1 VVFEIERERLKELF
15 EHTSDGVMVI
25 DRALRIVAFNPAA
38 ERLTASTASGSVGVR
53 VCSEVAV
60 CQSAEGFD
68 LCETAC
74 PGVAALERGEP
85 HAVLDVN
92 LPGRGGQVMPAACIP
107 MKGADGAPLAM
118 ILIRDVSDRVELEER
133 ILAVERFDRVS
144 GLYART
150 YFDDLYRREIKLA
163 ERQGRALAAVV
174 TAISGDALEGP
185 EADQAIRAVGEAIRA
200 SLRKV
205 DLAGRHD
212 YQTFASVLLDTDA
225 AGAASL
231 ISRIESK
238 VEAIRATGSFKEPFA
253 VRHGIGTVGEDGYGG
268 LLRAAR
274 QRVAQGTTR
283 EPGVTGRKGD

>member
-1 VVFEIERERLKELF
+1 MGFEIGRERLQELF
-15 EHTSDGVMVI
+15 EHASDGVMII
-25 DRALRIVAFNPAA
+25 DRALRIVALNPAA
-38 ERLTASTASGSVGVR
+38 ERLTASAASESVGVR

-60 CQSAEGFD
+60 CQNAEGFE

-74 PGVAALERGEP
+74 PGVAALERGESQTT
-85 HAVLDVN
+85 LDVN
-92 LPGRGGQVMPAACIP
+92 IPGRGGQVAPAACIP
-107 MKGADGAPLAM
+107 MKGADGTPLAM
-118 ILIRDVSDRVELEER
+118 IIIRDVSDRTELEER
-133 ILAVERFDRVS
+133 VLAVERFDRVS

-163 ERQGRALAAVV
+163 ERQGRTLAAVV
-174 TAISGDALEGP
+174 TVLSGDVLDGP
-185 EADQAIRAVGEAIRA
+185 NADQAIRAVGEAIRA

-212 YQTFASVLLDTDA
+212 YQIFATVLLDTDA

-231 ISRIESK
+231 ISRIESRIA
-238 VEAIRATGSFKEPFA
+238 AIRATGTFKESFA

-274 QRVAQGTTR
+274 QRVAQGKTR